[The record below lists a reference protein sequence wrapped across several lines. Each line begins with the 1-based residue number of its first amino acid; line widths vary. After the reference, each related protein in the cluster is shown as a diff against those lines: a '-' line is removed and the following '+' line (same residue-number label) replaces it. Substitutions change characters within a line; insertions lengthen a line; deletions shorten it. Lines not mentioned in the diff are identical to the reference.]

1 MRASDDESAGADE
14 IAGVAEDLGAVLGV
28 RGDLATVLEVL
39 GVPKENGTG
48 DLLADGGVDISNSSG
63 SESSTLTV
71 SSSNDDSVGALLVG
85 IVEVANHLSDG
96 SGGSSTREG
105 VLADASSVSTADT
118 LNPDSVPAI
127 LALELGSNSGTQS
140 TQVAKFSGATSE
152 DEDDTGAAA
161 RVAILEIVAGA
172 AELASLKSRFLG
184 RGEGRSR
191 GGEKSGSDRELHCDY
206 W

>member
-1 MRASDDESAGADE
+1 MNGHH
-14 IAGVAEDLGAVLGV
+14 VAY
-28 RGDLATVLEVL
+28 LEVL

-96 SGGSSTREG
+96 SGGSSTGEG

-140 TQVAKFSGATSE
+140 T
-152 DEDDTGAAA
+152 
-161 RVAILEIVAGA
+161 
-172 AELASLKSRFLG
+172 LKG
-184 RGEGRSR
+184 
-191 GGEKSGSDRELHCDY
+191 
-206 W
+206 

>member
-28 RGDLATVLEVL
+28 RWDLATVLEVL